1 MRCRLIKRVLPLA
14 TPLATASGP
23 ISERT
28 VWALAIA
35 DDAGHVGLGEAS
47 PLPEFGSETVLQ
59 CREAL
64 NRSLTSLKA
73 DFLISWLER
82 GRPDAPLGALEK
94 LLQGAPCARQAIEG
108 ALIDLLAQQ
117 QERPLAALL
126 ATSIGNPVP
135 SNRLPVNALL
145 GGSITAVA
153 EAALQL
159 SRGGFTCFK
168 LKVGAEGNLGQDIER
183 VYAVREAIGTATR
196 LRADA
201 NGGWNID
208 QALEF
213 AVETGDAQLEFC
225 EQPMAAG
232 DLEGLGT
239 LRRRTGMKIAV
250 DESVRS
256 AADIGRVAAAQAADV
271 VVLKPMFLG
280 GWRPTLQAAQL
291 ARSCGLDVVI
301 TTTLDG
307 SIGRAHATHYTAAL
321 DLGERAH
328 GLATGILLAEDIT
341 DAPLTVE
348 NGSIV
353 LTATPGLGIGALRA

>member
-14 TPLATASGP
+14 TPLATANGP
-23 ISERT
+23 INERT
-28 VWALAIA
+28 IWALAIS
-35 DDAGHVGLGEAS
+35 DDAGHIGLGEAA
-47 PLPEFGSETVLQ
+47 PLPEFGSETLVA

-64 NRSLTSLKA
+64 NRCLTSLKA
-73 DFLISWLER
+73 DFLTSWLER
-82 GRPDAPLGALEK
+82 GRPDAPLGAMEK
-94 LLQGAPCARQAIEG
+94 LLAGAPCARQAIEG

-117 QERPLAALL
+117 LERPLAALL
-126 ATSIGNPVP
+126 ASSAGKNAPTTRI
-135 SNRLPVNALL
+135 PVNALL

-153 EAALQL
+153 EAAMQL
-159 SRGGFTCFK
+159 SRGGFSCFK
-168 LKVGAEGNLGQDIER
+168 LKVGGDGNLGQDIER
-183 VYAVREAIGTATR
+183 VYAVREAIGGTTK

-201 NGGWNID
+201 NGSWSLD

-213 AVETGDAQLEFC
+213 AVETGDANLEFC
-225 EQPMAAG
+225 EQPMAAA
-232 DLEGLGT
+232 DLEGHGT

-271 VVLKPMFLG
+271 VVIKPMFLG
-280 GWRPTLQAAQL
+280 GWRPTLQAVQL

-307 SIGRAHATHYTAAL
+307 AIGRAHATHYTAAL

-341 DAPLTVE
+341 DAPLTIE
-348 NGSIV
+348 TGFIN
-353 LTATPGLGIGALRA
+353 LTSTPGLGIGALRG